1 MGIKSLKNF
10 FALEPPVLPP
20 KVYSEKAN
28 MQKDVM
34 YKDASYS
41 ICGCLGVLFI
51 YFERVLLYRPGWF
64 QTSYVV

>member
-51 YFERVLLYRPGWF
+51 YFERESCSIDQAGFKLPM
-64 QTSYVV
+64 